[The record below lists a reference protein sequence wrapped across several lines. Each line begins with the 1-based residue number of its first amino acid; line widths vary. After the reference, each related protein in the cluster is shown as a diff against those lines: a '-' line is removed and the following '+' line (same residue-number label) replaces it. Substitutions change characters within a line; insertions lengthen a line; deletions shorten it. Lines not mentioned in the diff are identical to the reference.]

1 MAEQFTGVLL
11 QMLPVAIMMGAPFE
25 EEEFRVKRKYYYIA
39 SVFIIV
45 ICASVFAALAVN
57 RDPNIDRYIFGN
69 SLMGASV
76 FVFVIYFFYIFRT
89 KALKKLIILGI
100 GCSYAAI
107 VFLVNSLIVRY
118 VLGVP

>member
-1 MAEQFTGVLL
+1 
-11 QMLPVAIMMGAPFE
+11 MLPVAIMMGAPFE

-57 RDPNIDRYIFGN
+57 RDPNIDRGIFGN

-76 FVFVIYFFYIFRT
+76 FAFVIYFFYIFRT

-107 VFLVNSLIVRY
+107 VFLINSLIVRY
-118 VLGVP
+118 IFGMTRISEPLLM